1 MVASYDQ
8 LAVIVGNQASG
19 EGSSNP
25 KAQVNTNPFFEG
37 SGGIQTRTHGLNFLN
52 LMGLNPWNGSLGPTI
67 LLIQIALFHME
78 GKALSWYCWLMG
90 SSPVHTWEEFVAAL

>member
-25 KAQVNTNPFFEG
+25 KAQVYTNLFFEG
-37 SGGIQTRTHGLNFLN
+37 SGGIQARTHGLNFLN
-52 LMGLNPWNGSLGPTI
+52 LMGLNPWNGGP
-67 LLIQIALFHME
+67 
-78 GKALSWYCWLMG
+78 
-90 SSPVHTWEEFVAAL
+90 